1 MFEDMTIYGTIT
13 YRLSDPGSKSEGYRA
28 FLTDSGGKT
37 YRLYRAG
44 RLPYG
49 DPFFHPFDGMEAGVT
64 GECEEETD
72 NFLVESV
79 ILGNGDEISAST
91 DDGGTGPV
99 EIPEDSNDEK

>member
-1 MFEDMTIYGTIT
+1 MTIYGTIT

-49 DPFFHPFDGMEAGVT
+49 DPFFQPLDGMEAEVVGTFEEDT
-64 GECEEETD
+64 GY
-72 NFLVESV
+72 FLVETI
-79 ILGNGDEISAST
+79 IL
-91 DDGGTGPV
+91 DDGSELPA
-99 EIPEDSNDEK
+99 NDEDDIENQEEKSI